1 MVTVSESAGPSPPCR
16 YWPPTSTSRIVHHEP
31 FGIATSSADELLDQ
45 GDEQGC
51 DVWNR
56 IVKAINELER
66 TKPGGGETLN

>member
-1 MVTVSESAGPSPPCR
+1 MFADMPVQIAVTR
-16 YWPPTSTSRIVHHEP
+16 
-31 FGIATSSADELLDQ
+31 ADELLDQ